1 MPPASETP
9 PAARRAWTSGGSR
22 ASGVGLVV
30 GLVVLGCCLGGFAV
44 WFQWQQTRRCLG
56 FYGPEVAAAISLAPR
71 VELWELEPAGSAT
84 RFRVVR
90 RTDASRAAGL
100 VHLRRGL
107 VEDGNFNWSPPTP
120 GDRPAAADWRIAI
133 SFLPA
138 GAAVAPTAVI
148 ALAIDPQGRG
158 TATVPG
164 RPGRVTLGRIG
175 KGLRTWIE
183 ATLAADGKPADDTT
197 GRRPEGRPTSAKDR

>member
-1 MPPASETP
+1 MRHASATP
-9 PAARRAWTSGGSR
+9 SAARHAR

-30 GLVVLGCCLGGFAV
+30 GLLVLGCCLGGFAV

-56 FYGPEVAAAISLAPR
+56 FYGPEVASAISLAPR
-71 VELWELEPAGSAT
+71 VELWELVPAGSAT
-84 RFRVVR
+84 RFRAVR

-107 VEDGNFNWSPPTP
+107 VEDGNFAWSPPTP
-120 GDRPAAADWRIAI
+120 GDRPVPADWRIAI
-133 SFLPA
+133 AFLPA
-138 GAAVAPTAVI
+138 GATAEPTGVI

-158 TATVPG
+158 AATVPG

-175 KGLRTWIE
+175 QGLRTWIE
-183 ATLAADGKPADDTT
+183 ATLAAGGSPAQDTSAR
-197 GRRPEGRPTSAKDR
+197 GPEGGLTPAKDR